1 MPILVT
7 GGARSGKSTFAEKLA
22 MRLGSE
28 GIYIATAQIYDDE
41 MRERIALHRQQR
53 EGVGFPWLTKEEPYR
68 LRELLELLQTSA
80 NEDSVILLDCMT
92 LWLTNWLLVSED
104 REEAIRETRHKLH
117 ELVDTVSN
125 YRGHLVLV
133 TNEVGSGIVP
143 EYPLGRLFRDFA
155 GTMNQRLA
163 EACEQVF
170 LVTAGIPIELKSR
183 AYKLD

>member
-22 MRLGSE
+22 MRLGNE
-28 GIYIATAQIYDDE
+28 GFYIATSQYYDDE

-53 EGVGFPWLTKEEPYR
+53 EGTGFSWLTKEEPYR
-68 LRELLELLQTSA
+68 LRELLEFLQTSA
-80 NEDSVILLDCMT
+80 NEDSVILVDCMT
-92 LWLTNWLLVSED
+92 LWLSNWLLVSED
-104 REEAIRETRHKLH
+104 RAEATRETRQKLL
-117 ELVDTVSN
+117 ELVETVSSFK
-125 YRGHLVLV
+125 GHLVIV
-133 TNEVGSGIVP
+133 TNEVGSSIVP
-143 EYPLGRLFRDFA
+143 EYPLGRLFRDLA

-163 EACEQVF
+163 EKCEQVF